1 MKILKHIIFVTVIM
15 LPSSKLLAQYDEL
28 DLCRTSVYMLDN
40 GKLSSGVSKILVKTL
55 ENVLEEEVNNLKVKD
70 RFYKTGCNTE
80 DCAGKDLDETKLDFA
95 FILNS
100 DLTVTPG
107 IVEIVLTN
115 ILYDYNDDKI
125 TPQAEMDLLY
135 LRGLLEKYP
144 HITIELGSHTDSRG
158 NTDYNTELSQR
169 RANSAKNWLV
179 NRGGI
184 QESRINAVGYGMNK
198 PKTVSTRQ
206 ASRYSFIPSGG
217 TRLTQ
222 QFINN
227 LSTTA
232 QKEIAH
238 QLNRRSEVTVFSTK
252 AEPILGGAMDLM
264 LMDINNKLVLSDR
277 TYSFVG
283 LENELEDQ
291 IGLLVNDVISEWNY
305 KECGGV
311 FGLWLIPIVLGGGY
325 AAYENLKTGDES
337 IGAPPALP
345 LDCCN

>member
-1 MKILKHIIFVTVIM
+1 MHILKHFILIMGIM
-15 LPSSKLLAQYDEL
+15 LPSANLLAQYDEL

-40 GKLSSGVSKILVKTL
+40 GNMSSGVSKLLVETL
-55 ENVLEEEVNNLKVKD
+55 ENVLEDEVNNLKVKD

-80 DCAGKDLDETKLDFA
+80 DCAGKDLDRTKLEFA

-107 IVEIVLTN
+107 VVEIVLTN
-115 ILYDYNDDKI
+115 ILYDFNDDKI
-125 TPQAEMDLLY
+125 TAQAEMDLLY

-144 HITIELGSHTDSRG
+144 YITIELGSHTDARG
-158 NTDYNTELSQR
+158 KVDYNINLSQR

-179 NRGGI
+179 TRGGI
-184 QESRINAVGYGMNK
+184 QASRINAVGYGMNK
-198 PKTVSTRQ
+198 PKIVSSRL
-206 ASRYSFIPSGG
+206 ASRYSFIPRGG
-217 TRLTQ
+217 TELTQ
-222 QFINN
+222 QFIDN
-227 LSTTA
+227 LSTSA

-252 AEPILGGAMDLM
+252 TEPIYGGALDLM
-264 LMDINNKLVLSDR
+264 LMDINNKLVLSDH

-305 KECGGV
+305 KECGGG
-311 FGLWLIPIVLGGGY
+311 FGFWLFPVILAGGY
-325 AAYENLKTGDES
+325 VAYENLKTGETL

-345 LDCCN
+345 LDCCD